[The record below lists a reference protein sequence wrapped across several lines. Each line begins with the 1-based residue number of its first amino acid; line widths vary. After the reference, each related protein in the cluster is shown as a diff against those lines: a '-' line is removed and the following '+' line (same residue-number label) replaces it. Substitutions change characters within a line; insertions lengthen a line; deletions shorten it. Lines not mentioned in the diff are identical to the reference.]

1 MQVLFAAILYRLR
14 AAIANGSVEAR
25 FEGSGRYTLS
35 AETMQR
41 GVDREGRLREAK
53 RDTPDADEAARSSWL
68 PVAMPE
74 RDRNSRPEPFNHDGR
89 YMN

>member
-1 MQVLFAAILYRLR
+1 
-14 AAIANGSVEAR
+14 
-25 FEGSGRYTLS
+25 
-35 AETMQR
+35 MQR